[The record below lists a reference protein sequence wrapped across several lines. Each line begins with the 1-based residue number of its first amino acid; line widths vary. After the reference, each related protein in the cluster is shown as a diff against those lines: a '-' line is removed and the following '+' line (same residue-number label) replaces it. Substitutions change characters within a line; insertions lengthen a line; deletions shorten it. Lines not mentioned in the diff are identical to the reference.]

1 MREGFT
7 WTGVHAIE
15 RKAEWPDWL
24 PPSEMIGRQPY
35 LLRFK
40 PLCRVGRCARTASTD
55 PAASARAVHILSPMQ
70 NVHCRMERP
79 MPQPSNAKTGAL
91 WREISTAPLDRNV
104 EVQIADEGEAYVLA
118 FPCRR
123 TDRGWI
129 NVVKNL
135 PLSLEPT
142 HWRERRIDR

>member
-1 MREGFT
+1 
-7 WTGVHAIE
+7 
-15 RKAEWPDWL
+15 
-24 PPSEMIGRQPY
+24 
-35 LLRFK
+35 
-40 PLCRVGRCARTASTD
+40 
-55 PAASARAVHILSPMQ
+55 MQ
-70 NVHCRMERP
+70 NVHCLMERP
-79 MPQPSNAKTGAL
+79 MSQPLNNKTVAP
-91 WREISTAPLDRNV
+91 WREISSAPLNRNV

-142 HWRERRIDR
+142 HWRERYIGR

>member
-1 MREGFT
+1 MARDLN
-7 WTGVHAIE
+7 
-15 RKAEWPDWL
+15 R
-24 PPSEMIGRQPY
+24 PP
-35 LLRFK
+35 
-40 PLCRVGRCARTASTD
+40 
-55 PAASARAVHILSPMQ
+55 
-70 NVHCRMERP
+70 RP
-79 MPQPSNAKTGAL
+79 
-91 WREISTAPLDRNV
+91 EF

-118 FPCRR
+118 FLCRR

>member
-1 MREGFT
+1 
-7 WTGVHAIE
+7 
-15 RKAEWPDWL
+15 
-24 PPSEMIGRQPY
+24 
-35 LLRFK
+35 
-40 PLCRVGRCARTASTD
+40 
-55 PAASARAVHILSPMQ
+55 
-70 NVHCRMERP
+70 

>member
-1 MREGFT
+1 
-7 WTGVHAIE
+7 
-15 RKAEWPDWL
+15 
-24 PPSEMIGRQPY
+24 
-35 LLRFK
+35 
-40 PLCRVGRCARTASTD
+40 
-55 PAASARAVHILSPMQ
+55 MQ

-79 MPQPSNAKTGAL
+79 MPQPSNTKTGAL

-118 FPCRR
+118 FLCRR

-142 HWRERRIDR
+142 HWREKRIDR